1 MSSKRAPEILLIE
14 DNEGDILLTQ
24 TAFSDLDI
32 GNNLSVVRD
41 GVEALDYLFK
51 QGSYSDAITPDLIIL
66 DLNLPR
72 KDGREVLA
80 ELKKHSSLKKIPIL
94 VLTTSTSKND
104 VLTCYDLRANTY
116 INKPIDYLQFLNIA
130 KYIKQ
135 FWLTAVV
142 LPTQFAE

>member
-1 MSSKRAPEILLIE
+1 MSSKRDPEILLIE

-24 TAFSDLDI
+24 TAFSDLEI

-51 QGSYSDAITPDLIIL
+51 RGSYSDSVTPDLIIL

-142 LPTQFAE
+142 LPTRYAK